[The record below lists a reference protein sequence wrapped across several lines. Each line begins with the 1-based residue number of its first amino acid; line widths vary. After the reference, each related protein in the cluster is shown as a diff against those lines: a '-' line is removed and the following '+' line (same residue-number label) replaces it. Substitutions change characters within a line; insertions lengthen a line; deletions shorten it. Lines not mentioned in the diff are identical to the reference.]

1 MDSIRFAVEYPIDF
15 SLFGTREQTMPELDT
30 HFRYQSYFF
39 EFHLLFRIM
48 FFLLKWQTNDND
60 KYNHKEKDSCRF
72 FDLQQYWNEYHSYN
86 NDFDLYF
93 YLLTL

>member
-15 SLFGTREQTMPELDT
+15 TLFGTREQTMPELDT

-48 FFLLKWQTNDND
+48 FFFEMTN
-60 KYNHKEKDSCRF
+60 K
-72 FDLQQYWNEYHSYN
+72 
-86 NDFDLYF
+86 
-93 YLLTL
+93 